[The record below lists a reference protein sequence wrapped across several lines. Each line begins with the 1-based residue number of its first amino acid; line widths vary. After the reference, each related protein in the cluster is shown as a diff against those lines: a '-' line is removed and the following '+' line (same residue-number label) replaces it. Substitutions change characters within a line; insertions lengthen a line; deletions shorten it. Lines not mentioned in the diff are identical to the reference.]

1 MSKILKDALRSIK
14 DEANLTN
21 NCISYNRVAE
31 ILEEK
36 DISNAEQY
44 IEEIISFFEKNNIE
58 FISEEF
64 DQDFQENGEDFE
76 DTSNMEELISDEEKE
91 ELLEEDELSSEN
103 IEDIKNILDST
114 GDISDIDMSRIESIS
129 LYLHEIGNYKLLTPD
144 EEYLLT
150 KQYAETGDSEIKR
163 IIIQNNLRL
172 VVSIA
177 KRYSYAGVPLLDLI
191 QEGNIG
197 LMKAIDKYDYTK
209 GYKLSTY
216 ATWWITQS
224 ILRCIADTGSTVRLP
239 VHFSERFYKIQRIRR
254 EFVSNYGREPTY
266 AEISKESGLDEEVI
280 NQIFSVIKKFDLIS
294 LDTPIGDENED
305 FLLDFI
311 EDSSTSVEEE
321 VIRISL
327 QEDLKKL
334 FKNLTPIEYDI
345 IKSRFGLENT
355 SVKTLEDIGKKYN
368 LTRERVRQIE
378 QRAIKKLQK
387 PRIKYAL
394 RDYVNT

>member
-64 DQDFQENGEDFE
+64 DQDFQEKGEDFE

-321 VIRISL
+321 VMRISL

-387 PRIKYAL
+387 PRIKYVL